1 MMKIGFAGSTFIQ
14 VATAEEVLRH
24 VVNQDFDLL
33 VIDEEMPLPNDPSKH
48 AMLGNGREMNPGCIV
63 MVPSRVLSLRAAP
76 YMLTSICLWFVLSF
90 CALTPR
96 HCCRILRV
104 IVSSSHVV
112 CACVCACAVS
122 LWFAHTAATGSQA
135 ISEIRRRESVEHNK
149 NSNMN
154 NNSSRRLRIVSC
166 TSRSSEPVVSSR
178 IMAAGAD
185 LLWGKPFPGRTEMY
199 NTLSKLFA

>member
-1 MMKIGFAGSTFIQ
+1 MSDGLAAQVMESMVGISVLVADDMLFNRKFIIAQMKQIAGSTFIE
-14 VATAEEVLRH
+14 VATAEEVLLH
-24 VVNQDFDLL
+24 VAKQDFDLL
-33 VIDEEMPLPNDPSKH
+33 LIDEEMPLLEDSSKD
-48 AMLGNGREMNPGCIV
+48 AML
-63 MVPSRVLSLRAAP
+63 
-76 YMLTSICLWFVLSF
+76 
-90 CALTPR
+90 
-96 HCCRILRV
+96 
-104 IVSSSHVV
+104 
-112 CACVCACAVS
+112 
-122 LWFAHTAATGSQA
+122 GSQA

-154 NNSSRRLRIVSC
+154 HNRSRRLRIVSC

>member
-1 MMKIGFAGSTFIQ
+1 MSHSHIPSRQMKQIFAGSTFIE
-14 VATAEEVLRH
+14 VATAEEVLLH
-24 VVNQDFDLL
+24 VAKQDFDLL
-33 VIDEEMPLPNDPSKH
+33 LIDEEMPLLLEDSSKD
-48 AMLGNGREMNPGCIV
+48 AMLGDGWELNPGCMA
-63 MVPSRVLSLRAAP
+63 MVSCRAVVAAC
-76 YMLTSICLWFVLSF
+76 TISICMYMWFVHF
-90 CALTPR
+90 
-96 HCCRILRV
+96 
-104 IVSSSHVV
+104 HVLV
-112 CACVCACAVS
+112 H
-122 LWFAHTAATGSQA
+122 WFLHTAATGSQA

-154 NNSSRRLRIVSC
+154 HNRSRRLRIVSC